1 MARKIRGRNTDLLLI
16 TTNLLFL
23 GLPSNCNPPLLTK
36 KMSEKKRKVLGKF
49 ACFFK
54 KTGLFVS
61 FLPLFLLWL

>member
-1 MARKIRGRNTDLLLI
+1 MARKIRGRNIDLLLI
-16 TTNLLFL
+16 TTNLLLL
-23 GLPSNCNPPLLTK
+23 GLPSNRNPPLLPK
-36 KMSEKKRKVLGKF
+36 KMSEKRKVLGKF